1 MDNLMAAF
9 THETN
14 EGLEH
19 LDEILLESERDKNIS
34 EENINSIFRITHTIK
49 GSAAMMELGGISSL
63 AHAVEDVFYIIREDP
78 QKLTI
83 VFEALFDLVFQSSD
97 FLKNEMEKL
106 QAGGYVEDDPSALIA
121 QLREQAA
128 VMKGEAS
135 EAPAPAPAAAAPAA
149 PAAPAEAKAEPAPE
163 GSYRIRVFF
172 EDDCQMENMRA
183 L

>member
-1 MDNLMAAF
+1 MDNEMDNLMAAF

-83 VFEALFDLVFQSSD
+83 VLC
-97 FLKNEMEKL
+97 
-106 QAGGYVEDDPSALIA
+106 P
-121 QLREQAA
+121 
-128 VMKGEAS
+128 
-135 EAPAPAPAAAAPAA
+135 
-149 PAAPAEAKAEPAPE
+149 
-163 GSYRIRVFF
+163 
-172 EDDCQMENMRA
+172 
-183 L
+183 